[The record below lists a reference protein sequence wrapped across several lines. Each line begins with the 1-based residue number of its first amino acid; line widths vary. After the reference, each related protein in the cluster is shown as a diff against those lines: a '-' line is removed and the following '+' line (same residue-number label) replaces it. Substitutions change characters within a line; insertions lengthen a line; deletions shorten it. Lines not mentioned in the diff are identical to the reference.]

1 MRVYVRVSECVR
13 GHSEQKKYSFEKDS
27 AHHVVSLTSWVVRYE
42 VHQQLFVYIYFLT
55 YSGFNYPE

>member
-1 MRVYVRVSECVR
+1 MR

-42 VHQQLFVYIYFLT
+42 VHQQLFVYIYFLA